1 MGKFYFT
8 CLKGDI
14 EYPCNQYTKI
24 RYWYK
29 FLYQKIRVRLKNSL
43 FYILKKL

>member
-14 EYPCNQYTKI
+14 EYPCNRYTKI
-24 RYWYK
+24 RYWYR

>member
-14 EYPCNQYTKI
+14 EYPCNRYTKI
-24 RYWYK
+24 RYWYR
-29 FLYQKIRVRLKNSL
+29 FLYQKIKFKFKSN
-43 FYILKKL
+43 LKKVLG